1 MRAVSDRPDLPEPF
15 APTGGKLSRF
25 RIVPPPPLRPRL
37 LPDEA
42 KFALR
47 ISLLA
52 GCAEFAAWAWLAHAG
67 GRGAALGW
75 AVLRLLRPLW
85 SRVGTR
91 VSRPVVA
98 FALLFVALL
107 GASASLATV
116 GQLFNLGLLAIALP
130 AVGDLCASCAG
141 DSITVE
147 RRSAAYSWL
156 DMGQGLGGAL
166 GLAVGASFPR
176 AAAVASAAAL
186 LAASV
191 GVPDLRDR
199 GTPRSTWAPA
209 AYLQVFRTPF
219 AAQLCALV
227 FFAAFF
233 ALQQPARPHSAWM
246 TLLLPLAGMA
256 IAARVDPFLPNAV
269 VLPRAALIV
278 AALGWV
284 VPPLRLLAIG
294 ALFAAVPASV
304 ARGAGE
310 MERPIASSLAW
321 SALAAGAAVGAV
333 L

>member
-1 MRAVSDRPDLPEPF
+1 VRAVSDRPDLPEPF
-15 APTGGKLSRF
+15 APTGAKLSRF
-25 RIVPPPPLRPRL
+25 PIVPPPPLRPRL
-37 LPDEA
+37 FSDEA
-42 KFALR
+42 RFALR

-67 GRGAALGW
+67 GRGAALAW
-75 AVLRLLRPLW
+75 AALRLLRPLW

-91 VSRPVVA
+91 VSRMLVA
-98 FALLFVALL
+98 FGLLFVALL
-107 GASASLATV
+107 GTSASLATV
-116 GQLFNLGLLAIALP
+116 GQLFTLGLVAVALP

-141 DSITVE
+141 DAITIE
-147 RRSAAYSWL
+147 RRSAAYAWL

-166 GLAVGASFPR
+166 GLALGASFPR

-233 ALQQPARPHSAWM
+233 ALQQPSRPYPWWM
-246 TLLLPLAGMA
+246 ALLLPLGGMA

-269 VLPRAALIV
+269 VLPRAVLIV
-278 AALGWV
+278 AAIGWV

-310 MERPIASSLAW
+310 MERPLASSLAW

>member
-1 MRAVSDRPDLPEPF
+1 VRAVPDRPDLPEQF
-15 APTGGKLSRF
+15 APSGPKLSRF
-25 RIVPPPPLRPRL
+25 RIAPPPRLQPRL
-37 LPDEA
+37 FPDEA
-42 KFALR
+42 RFALR

-67 GRGAALGW
+67 GRGGALGW
-75 AVLRLLRPLW
+75 AVLRLLKPLW
-85 SRVGTR
+85 SRIGTR
-91 VSRPVVA
+91 VARPAVA
-98 FALLFVALL
+98 FALLFLALV

-116 GQLFNLGLLAIALP
+116 GQLFTLGLLAVALP
-130 AVGDLCASCAG
+130 ALGDLCASSAA
-141 DSITVE
+141 DRVTVE

-156 DMGQGLGGAL
+156 DMGQGLGGTL
-166 GLAVGASFPR
+166 GLALGASFPR
-176 AAAVASAAAL
+176 VAVVASAGAL
-186 LAASV
+186 LAGSI

-209 AYLQVFRTPF
+209 AYREVFRTPF

-233 ALQQPARPHSAWM
+233 ALQQPARPYSWWTA
-246 TLLLPLAGMA
+246 LLLPLAGMA
-256 IAARVDPFLPNAV
+256 IAARVDPLLPNAV
-269 VLPRAALIV
+269 VLPRAVLVV

-284 VPPLRLLAIG
+284 VPPLRLLAAG

-304 ARGAGE
+304 ARAAGE
-310 MERPIASSLAW
+310 MERPVASSLAW

>member
-1 MRAVSDRPDLPEPF
+1 VRAVSDRPDLPEPF

-52 GCAEFAAWAWLAHAG
+52 GCAEFAAWVWLAHAG
-67 GRGAALGW
+67 GRGAVLGW
-75 AVLRLLRPLW
+75 AALRVLRPLW

-91 VSRPVVA
+91 VSRPAVA
-98 FALLFVALL
+98 FVLLFVALL

-116 GQLFNLGLLAIALP
+116 GQLFTLGLLAIALP

-176 AAAVASAAAL
+176 AAAVASAVAL

-209 AYLQVFRTPF
+209 AYLHVFRTPF
-219 AAQLCALV
+219 GAQLCALV

-233 ALQQPARPHSAWM
+233 ALQQPGRPHSPWM
-246 TLLLPLAGMA
+246 ALLLPLAGMA
-256 IAARVDPFLPNAV
+256 IAARVDPFLSNAV

-310 MERPIASSLAW
+310 MERPVASSLAW